1 MFRNR
6 LCGVRFALRAQLYV
20 YKKENGEVLPRT
32 ECIHIKRN
40 ECDIHEFINGVAGM
54 NYILQRFSRE
64 LRSGRI
70 MESCGVCLVIV
81 DLKDQSVSY
90 FFCPSWCPQVKQWFA
105 ILYITICKSY
115 NLQFHTIHTSVR
127 QGTPRRHIA
136 VSLFFLA
143 AIRH

>member
-6 LCGVRFALRAQLYV
+6 LCGVRFKLRAQLYV

-40 ECDIHEFINGVAGM
+40 ECDINEFMFINGVTRM
-54 NYILQRFSRE
+54 NYILQRFRRE

-90 FFCPSWCPQVKQWFA
+90 FFRPSWCPQVKQWFK
-105 ILYITICKSY
+105 ILLLFIYY
-115 NLQFHTIHTSVR
+115 NL
-127 QGTPRRHIA
+127 
-136 VSLFFLA
+136 
-143 AIRH
+143 